1 MKEKLSKLFLGLSLV
16 FIIIFLIWIIIDYI
30 NYDSMANSAPFYAY
44 LLIRSLEFILPSL
57 VLFIIYMVLKK
68 KEEKNE
74 K

>member
-30 NYDSMANSAPFYAY
+30 NYAPFYAC

>member
-16 FIIIFLIWIIIDYI
+16 LIIIFIIWLIIDYI
-30 NYDSMANSAPFYAY
+30 NYDSFSNSAPFYAY
-44 LLIRSLEFILPSL
+44 ILIRSLEFILPSL
-57 VLFIIYMVLKK
+57 ILFIISIVLKK